1 MCCPWGF
8 CEMPLKVKLTDAVV
22 KNATLPEGKKE
33 TVIWDTETSN
43 FGLRVREQ
51 SKTYIIFYRPAGAG
65 RSSTSKRV
73 KIGTPGTIATA
84 SDARRIAKTML
95 GQVASGGDPAA
106 ERAELKRREK
116 AKLGDL
122 LDRYEVY
129 QLRRRRTGLPGIMSL
144 LRRNLKSMVN
154 RDVKTVAG
162 SELAQIRDRLIEQG
176 TPGAAGEFWSK
187 TRAFFSWC
195 MNKAKVIDTHPTF
208 AYRLEKPTRED
219 KLDQEEVGRA
229 LSDEELIKVWMA
241 APSDHFGRYVRF
253 LILSG
258 CRRTESALSRRKM
271 HTINKGGK
279 PVLVLPKRITKS
291 GRDHN
296 MPITPQIDTLL
307 KSCEADARS
316 DLYFPSWVTG
326 RAMSGWTSQFNKVVE
341 RSGVEFTPH
350 DLRRTFRTGLDRL
363 GVDTDIG
370 EICVNHARKGL
381 EAIYNRNTASSEMRD
396 AFQLWSNHVERLVKA
411 KRAYMRLSPDRKVET
426 EEPADGSEVP
436 YIDPA
441 FVEYQEERR
450 LIDGGQAEPAKVDA

>member
-1 MCCPWGF
+1 MTIK
-8 CEMPLKVKLTDAVV
+8 LKLTDALV

-33 TVIWDTETSN
+33 MVIWDTETSN

-51 SKTYIIFYRPAGAG
+51 SMSYIIFYRPAGAG

-73 KIGTPGTIATA
+73 KIGSPGTIATA

-95 GQVASGGDPAA
+95 GLVASGGDPAA
-106 ERAELKRREK
+106 DRAEMKRKEK
-116 AKLGDL
+116 AKLSDL
-122 LDRYEVY
+122 LDRYEAY

-144 LRRNLKSMVN
+144 LRRNLKSMFN
-154 RDVKTVAG
+154 RDIKSIAG
-162 SELAQIRDRLIEQG
+162 SELAQIRDRLIEQN
-176 TPGAAGEFWSK
+176 TPGAANEFWSK

-195 MNKAKVIDTHPTF
+195 MNKAKVPEAHPTF

-229 LSDEELIKVWMA
+229 LSDEELAKVWMA
-241 APSDHFGRYVRF
+241 TTSDHFGRYVRF

-258 CRRTESALSRRKM
+258 CRRTEAGLSRRKM
-271 HTINKGGK
+271 REVHKGAK
-279 PVLVLPKRITKS
+279 MVLVLPKRITKS
-291 GRDHN
+291 GRNHN
-296 MPITPQIDTLL
+296 VPVTPQIEALL
-307 KSCEADARS
+307 KSCEEDARS

-326 RAMSGWTSQFNKVVE
+326 RAMSGWTSQFDKLVE

-350 DLRRTFRTGLDRL
+350 DIRRTFRTGLDIL
-363 GVDTDIG
+363 GVDEDIG

-411 KRAYMRLSPDRKVET
+411 KRAYMRPSNRKVVT
-426 EEPADGSEVP
+426 DEPADGTEIP
-436 YIDPA
+436 YIDPGYL
-441 FVEYQEERR
+441 EYQEEQR
-450 LIDGGQAEPAKVDA
+450 LIDLGLPATGETAVA